1 MRANH
6 VVNGGWTRMASSWVV
21 AIWARVRFPGTP
33 FGASGGIAALVKAR
47 GEAKPFDPV
56 AGVELGDYAG
66 VYSGQ
71 PWDSDYMLIPWAGGL
86 TWLDPDSGE
95 PARRVLLRSSGCTQ

>member
-1 MRANH
+1 MDLQRL
-6 VVNGGWTRMASSWVV
+6 
-21 AIWARVRFPGTP
+21 VRDAPCGF
-33 FGASGGIAALVKAR
+33 
-47 GEAKPFDPV
+47 

-95 PARRVLLRSSGCTQ
+95 PARRMWRLKPLG